1 MAMQYGF
8 FDAVESNGSYDRVY
22 GAAFFTHFINA
33 YFCSAVPDGC
43 FTVTKN
49 SGLTLNVGSGH
60 GIVGGVYFYDDSA
73 STLSVTPATGTRND
87 LVVARLNA
95 AARTVTLEVKQNT
108 SSAADNEVALA
119 IITVNG
125 STVTQVTQV
134 SYSQILRGAVGSGDS
149 VSSGNSSSS
158 GSSSSGSGT
167 SASSSS
173 SGTTTGMLTSKV
185 SSTASSP
192 TVYYSA
198 RHTTTRSGSNVTVAL
213 TFAGW
218 LGSSGSK
225 LGTGVKLTVYARIN
239 GGAWKS
245 VVLKKTSDSW
255 SGTTQHT
262 ASLNLSAATT
272 AKTAAVEFYVT
283 RSGST
288 YSGSAGTLGSASAP
302 KSYSVTLP

>member
-1 MAMQYGF
+1 MQYGF

-33 YFCSAVPDGC
+33 YFCPAVPDGC

-134 SYSQILRGAVGSGDS
+134 SYSQILRGAVGSGNS
-149 VSSGNSSSS
+149 APSGSSPSGTSPSS
-158 GSSSSGSGT
+158 GSTSTVATGT
-167 SASSSS
+167 
-173 SGTTTGMLTSKV
+173 LTSKV

>member
-43 FTVTKN
+43 FTVTKT

-60 GIVGGVYFYDDSA
+60 GIVGGVFFYDDSA

-134 SYSQILRGAVGSGDS
+134 SYSQILRGAVGSGNS
-149 VSSGNSSSS
+149 APSGSSPSGTSPSS
-158 GSSSSGSGT
+158 GSTSTVATGTTSGT
-167 SASSSS
+167 IFAKV
-173 SGTTTGMLTSKV
+173 TST
-185 SSTASSP
+185 SSTPSVHYSLSYKAS
-192 TVYYSA
+192 
-198 RHTTTRSGSNVTVAL
+198 RSGSKVTITL
-213 TFAGW
+213 TITGW
-218 LGSSGSK
+218 LNSK
-225 LGTGVKLTVYARIN
+225 NSFINDGTLTAYARIN
-239 GGAWKS
+239 GGSWGS
-245 VVLKKTSDSW
+245 VTLKDGKW
-255 SGTTQHT
+255 SGTTTHT
-262 ASLNLSAATT
+262 KTKTFTITTTDKT
-272 AKTAAVEFYVT
+272 AKVDFRVT
-283 RSGST
+283 SSGINAGKLST
-288 YSGSAGTLGSASAP
+288 QS
-302 KSYSVTLP
+302 KSIKLP